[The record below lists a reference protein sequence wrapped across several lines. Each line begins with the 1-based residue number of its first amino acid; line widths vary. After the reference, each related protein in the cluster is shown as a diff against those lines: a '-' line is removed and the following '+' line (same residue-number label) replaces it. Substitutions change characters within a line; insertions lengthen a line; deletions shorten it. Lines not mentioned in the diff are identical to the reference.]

1 MEDWWLIIG
10 LVSLVCIILWNPVY
24 ENMTNEDVMKKLD
37 FHQSN
42 PTKWDMDDARPQ
54 QQLKGPKVPDKGE
67 DEDEPKAV
75 EHEDTSTK
83 ATYPHVYGPES
94 TKSSG
99 SSDTIFS
106 SQSSVQHTGFQ
117 NFPSGPSEPQ
127 PFLSDFSKMLK

>member
-10 LVSLVCIILWNPVY
+10 LISLVCIILWNPVY
-24 ENMTNEDVMKKLD
+24 ENMTNEDIQKKLD

-42 PTKWDMDDARPQ
+42 PTKWDMDNSKPQ
-54 QQLKGPKVPDKGE
+54 KEIKGPKIPVKDE

-83 ATYPHVYGPES
+83 AVYPHIYGPDS
-94 TKSSG
+94 KKISG
-99 SSDTIFS
+99 SSETIFS
-106 SQSSVQHTGFQ
+106 GQASSQHTGFQ
-117 NFPSGPSEPQ
+117 DFPAGPSEPQ